1 MRTLLLIWGM
11 MYGVAVNAGEQTYTH
26 FVRIAALY
34 VRTSNALVVRKD
46 TDVSLHS
53 CLYSHK

>member
-1 MRTLLLIWGM
+1 MRALLLIWEM
-11 MYGVAVNAGEQTYTH
+11 MYGFAVNAGEQTYTN
-26 FVRIAALY
+26 FVRNAALH
-34 VRTSNALVVRKD
+34 VRTSDALVVRKD